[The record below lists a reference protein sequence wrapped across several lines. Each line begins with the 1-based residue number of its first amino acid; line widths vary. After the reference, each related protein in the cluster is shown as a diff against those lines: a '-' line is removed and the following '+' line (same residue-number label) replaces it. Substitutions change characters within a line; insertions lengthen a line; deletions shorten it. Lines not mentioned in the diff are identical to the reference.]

1 MNGLVCG
8 YGSDSDQEED
18 STTSVTNRN
27 DNGSVKS
34 SAKGKYCL
42 EKAVKVKAVK
52 VTSILQITIHYVFVL
67 Y

>member
-34 SAKGKYCL
+34 SEKGTHSF
-42 EKAVKVKAVK
+42 EKAVK
-52 VTSILQITIHYVFVL
+52 L
-67 Y
+67 